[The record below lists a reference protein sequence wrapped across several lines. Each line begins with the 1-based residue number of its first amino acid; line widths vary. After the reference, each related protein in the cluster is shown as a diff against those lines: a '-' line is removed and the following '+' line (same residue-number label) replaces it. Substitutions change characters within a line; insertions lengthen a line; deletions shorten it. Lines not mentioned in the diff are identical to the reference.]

1 MSLNIALVLLVTVPA
16 LSLLGW
22 RSWQRERRHRKLI
35 ILQLIDSRGKSFGL
49 EIGDGCGMGPA
60 TLYPLL
66 RDMEHAG
73 LLASELSETT
83 IRVRGG
89 RPRRYYSVTDKGKA
103 YIENHV

>member
-22 RSWQRERRHRKLI
+22 RSWQRERRRRKLI

-49 EIGDGCGMGPA
+49 EIGDGCGIDSDA
-60 TLYPLL
+60 LYPLL
-66 RDMEHAG
+66 RDMEDAG
-73 LLASELSETT
+73 LLVSKHLKTT
-83 IRVRGG
+83 IKVRDA
-89 RPRRYYSVTDKGKA
+89 RSLIYYSVTDKGKA